1 MGSVRRVLGGPW
13 GATMTD
19 IATHAPADRE
29 SGTIG
34 AQYSDYFPILA
45 TRVVESAAAAKDD
58 QAKEAMAIFAYHSP
72 WAGLCFGGSWDE
84 VAARLQ
90 SEASTSSQGLLI
102 RGIESDPHPKPAAAS
117 RVRQLKEDSGLTWDQ
132 LRRLLGVSRRAVHMW
147 AGGGRINAQNEDRL
161 VLVEQI
167 VAALGGK
174 TPADRRSRL
183 LSPRGT
189 GRSIFQELA
198 YSASPTSA
206 TGIDIEALTE
216 STGAGETI
224 HGDFLFTEVIDDG
237 EQDR

>member
-1 MGSVRRVLGGPW
+1 MGRHYDRHRDTRTSRPRECDDRRPVQRLLRNRCRQADSRERFDLQGRSGQGGNGCLCLPQPV
-13 GATMTD
+13 G
-19 IATHAPADRE
+19 R
-29 SGTIG
+29 
-34 AQYSDYFPILA
+34 
-45 TRVVESAAAAKDD
+45 
-58 QAKEAMAIFAYHSP
+58 
-72 WAGLCFGGSWDE
+72 LCFGGSWDE
-84 VAARLQ
+84 VAERLQ

-198 YSASPTSA
+198 YSASPTAA